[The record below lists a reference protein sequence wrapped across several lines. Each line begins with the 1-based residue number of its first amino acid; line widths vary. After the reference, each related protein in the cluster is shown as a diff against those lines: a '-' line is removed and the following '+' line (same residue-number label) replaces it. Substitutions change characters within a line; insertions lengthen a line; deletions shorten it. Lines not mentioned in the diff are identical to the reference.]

1 MRVWCAPRAQVRAEL
16 DRQRLALKAEGL
28 KLAPL
33 RAEAEERRRAN
44 KQMREQLGKRGV
56 TLTQTLTPTL
66 APTLTLTLALTLTL
80 SDPDP
85 NQARASVSGSDSAT
99 SLRR

>member
-1 MRVWCAPRAQVRAEL
+1 MQVRAEL

-44 KQMREQLGKRGV
+44 KQMREQLGKSGV
-56 TLTQTLTPTL
+56 
-66 APTLTLTLALTLTL
+66 TLTLTLTPTPIPN
-80 SDPDP
+80 SNPNPDPDP
-85 NQARASVSGSDSAT
+85 DPVRP
-99 SLRR
+99 

>member
-1 MRVWCAPRAQVRAEL
+1 MPRVQVRAEL

-44 KQMREQLGKRGV
+44 N
-56 TLTQTLTPTL
+56 PN
-66 APTLTLTLALTLTL
+66 PNPNALTLM
-80 SDPDP
+80 P
-85 NQARASVSGSDSAT
+85 
-99 SLRR
+99 

>member
-1 MRVWCAPRAQVRAEL
+1 MPRVQVRAEL

-44 KQMREQLGKRGV
+44 KQMREQLGKSGV
-56 TLTQTLTPTL
+56 
-66 APTLTLTLALTLTL
+66 TLTLTLTPTPIPN
-80 SDPDP
+80 SNPNPDPDP
-85 NQARASVSGSDSAT
+85 DPVRP
-99 SLRR
+99 

>member
-1 MRVWCAPRAQVRAEL
+1 MPRVQVRAEL

-44 KQMREQLGKRGV
+44 KQMREQLGKSGV
-56 TLTQTLTPTL
+56 
-66 APTLTLTLALTLTL
+66 TLTLTLTQPQPQVPNRNPYPDPDPLTL

-85 NQARASVSGSDSAT
+85 N
-99 SLRR
+99 